1 MHSHESQGKLSV
13 ISRHIINVWRSLI
26 IDVESIPVEDTLVSV
41 PVDIINN
48 KSSPVQVMAWCHQA
62 PSHCLPV
69 SQCWPKSMASL
80 GHNELIHENGETALD
95 PCFWHYILNWSAF
108 SQGPPVKR
116 HVMVKLD
123 EPWLFLYHARTFQL
137 RGLALVC
144 LAETIPSVH
153 MADLFNS
160 LAPERF

>member
-1 MHSHESQGKLSV
+1 
-13 ISRHIINVWRSLI
+13 
-26 IDVESIPVEDTLVSV
+26 
-41 PVDIINN
+41 
-48 KSSPVQVMAWCHQA
+48 
-62 PSHCLPV
+62 
-69 SQCWPKSMASL
+69 MASL

-95 PCFWHYILNWSAF
+95 PCFWHYILTSSIGLHLVKAH
-108 SQGPPVKR
+108 PPVKR
-116 HVMVKLD
+116 HAMVMLA